1 MNARLP
7 NCSSCARLIA
17 SEMDTCPAEILEE
30 MLRRTRI
37 IGNAAREVIA
47 AAAQTTGTPGQ
58 IESAIL
64 GLSRALDEVN
74 AFRNETPAECVVST
88 YLTLVRSDRTQRRN
102 APAMENPS

>member
-37 IGNAAREVIA
+37 IGNAARDVIA
-47 AAAQTTGTPGQ
+47 AANQTTVTDGRL
-58 IESAIL
+58 ESAIL

-88 YLTLVRSDRTQRRN
+88 YLTLVRSGRTQHRN